1 MRRYHLQ
8 LDDGEVGEYAL
19 LPGDP
24 GRCELI
30 ARSLDAARHVRSNR
44 EFTTYAG
51 SIDGVPVAVVS
62 TGIGGPS
69 AAICVEELASLGV
82 HTMIRVGTCGALQ
95 DSVQPGD
102 VVVVH
107 GAVRDDGTSHRYV
120 PAAFP
125 AIAHL
130 DVVTAL
136 RDSAL
141 AARATHH
148 IGVVLSTDSFFG
160 QRDMDQMPVAAEL
173 HARWDASVRAGCIA
187 VEMECATLLTV
198 AAVRGVRAGAALAVI
213 DRSGPG
219 AEPMPDPQ
227 RLPLQAAVDVALGAV
242 RQLIAAGAR

>member
-8 LDDGEVGEYAL
+8 LEDGEIGEYAL

-30 ARSLDAARHVRSNR
+30 AQSLEGARHVRSNR
-44 EFTTYAG
+44 EFTTFAG
-51 SIDGVPVAVVS
+51 SVDGVHVGVVS

-102 VVVVH
+102 VVLVH

-120 PAAFP
+120 PAAYP
-125 AIAHL
+125 AIADL
-130 DVVTAL
+130 DVTIAL
-136 RDSAL
+136 RDG
-141 AARATHH
+141 AATLGGRHRAG
-148 IGVVLSTDSFFG
+148 IVVSTDSFFG
-160 QRDMDQMPVAAEL
+160 QRDMDRMPVAAEL
-173 HARWDASVRAGCIA
+173 RARWDAWVRAGCVA
-187 VEMECATLLTV
+187 VEMECATVLTV
-198 AAVRGVRAGAALAVI
+198 AAVRRVRAGAVLAVI

-227 RLPLQAAVDVALGAV
+227 HLPLQAAIDIAIAAV
-242 RQLIAAGAR
+242 RRLVAAGRS